1 MHRTGISAFK
11 GDIILKPIL
20 PLQQLE
26 LTAHRYVMVI
36 AILLH
41 SIEQLLC
48 KANVMKTVQIVFSCL
63 ITGIHIADKVRRE
76 KNTHFWNRFMNR
88 ENKRKFAKFQ

>member
-1 MHRTGISAFK
+1 MHCTGISAFK
-11 GDIILKPIL
+11 GDIILKPVL

-48 KANVMKTVQIVFSCL
+48 NANITKKVEIVFSCL
-63 ITGIHIADKVRRE
+63 ITGLYIADKVRRE
-76 KNTHFWNRFMNR
+76 KNTHFWNKFMNR
-88 ENKRKFAKFQ
+88 ENKRKFGNFQ